1 MTTKD
6 RAGNSVSRQR
16 VTNWLY
22 PTLTFIGFILLWQA
36 SVVTTGIHAIV
47 LPPPTAVIARMASA
61 FSVLSQNTFP
71 TILAIVVGF
80 IGAIIIGVPL
90 AILIA
95 ASRNFEKSFYPL
107 LLGSQGVPK
116 VALAPIFIVW
126 FGFGFLPKILIAML
140 IAFFPVVI
148 DTVAGLRSID
158 PGYIHLARSMG
169 ASRIKIYWRLLLPNA
184 LPHMFA
190 GFKVAMALAIVGA
203 IVGEMVGANN
213 GLGYI
218 LVVANGN
225 LDMALVFATLVWLV
239 VVSLI
244 LTWVI
249 ELIERIA
256 LPWSRQSRNEHFAHS
271 SLPS

>member
-1 MTTKD
+1 MSGAAPGAPERRMTARTAD
-6 RAGNSVSRQR
+6 
-16 VTNWLY
+16 WLY
-22 PTLTFIGFILLWQA
+22 PTATFIGAIVLWQL
-36 SVVTTGIHAIV
+36 VVIVTGIHAIV
-47 LPPPTAVIARMASA
+47 LPAPTAVVESMSA
-61 FSVLSQNTFP
+61 GFATLAHNALP

-80 IGAIIIGVPL
+80 LGAVAIGVPL

-95 ASRNFEKSFYPL
+95 ASPTFEKSFYPL

-116 VALAPIFIVW
+116 VALAPILIVW

-140 IAFFPVVI
+140 IAFFPIVI

-158 PGYIHLARSMG
+158 PNYVHLARSMG
-169 ASRIKIYWRLLLPNA
+169 ASTLKIYWRLLLPNA

-203 IVGEMVGANN
+203 IVGEMVGSNN
-213 GLGYI
+213 GLGYV

-239 VVSLI
+239 VISLL
-244 LTWVI
+244 LTGVI
-249 ELIERIA
+249 EVIERLL
-256 LPWSRQSRNEHFAHS
+256 LPWSRKSRNEVLARS
-271 SLPS
+271 SH

>member
-1 MTTKD
+1 MTDKKQTTRLRGA
-6 RAGNSVSRQR
+6 RAID
-16 VTNWLY
+16 WLY
-22 PTLTFIGFILLWQA
+22 PTITFLIAILIWQI
-36 SVVTTGIHAIV
+36 VVHVTGIHAIV
-47 LPPPTAVIARMASA
+47 LPAPTAVIARMHDA
-61 FSVLSQNTFP
+61 FFILVHNTPPTVIAILSGF
-71 TILAIVVGF
+71 LA
-80 IGAIIIGVPL
+80 AIAVGVPL
-90 AILIA
+90 AILTV
-95 ASRNFEKSFYPL
+95 ASPKFEKAFYPL

-140 IAFFPVVI
+140 IAFFPIVI

-158 PGYIHLARSMG
+158 PGYLHLARSMG
-169 ASRIKIYWRLLLPNA
+169 ASRGKIYWRLLLPNA

-225 LDMALVFATLVWLV
+225 LDMALVFAVLVWLV
-239 VVSLI
+239 IVSLI
-244 LTWVI
+244 LTGLI
-249 ELIERIA
+249 ELLERIV
-256 LPWSRQSRNEHFAHS
+256 LPWSRKSRNEVLARGS
-271 SLPS
+271 A

>member
-1 MTTKD
+1 MSGKTTKEPPPAKGS
-6 RAGNSVSRQR
+6 RAAD
-16 VTNWLY
+16 WLY
-22 PTLTFIGFILLWQA
+22 PTLTFIIAVALWQI
-36 SVVTTGIHAIV
+36 VVMATGIHQIV
-47 LPPPTAVIARMASA
+47 LPAPTVVIERMQSA
-61 FSVLSQNTFP
+61 LPVLAANTFP
-71 TILAIVVGF
+71 TVLAIVVGF
-80 IGAIIIGVPL
+80 LGAVALGVPL

-95 ASRNFEKSFYPL
+95 ASPAFEKSFYPL
-107 LLGSQGVPK
+107 LLGSQGIPK
-116 VALAPIFIVW
+116 VALAPILIVW

-169 ASRIKIYWRLLLPNA
+169 ASRAKIYWRLLLPNA

-203 IVGEMVGANN
+203 IVGEMVGSNN
-213 GLGYI
+213 GLGYV

-225 LDMALVFATLVWLV
+225 LDMALVFAVLVWLV
-239 VVSLI
+239 VISLA
-244 LTWVI
+244 LTGVI

-256 LPWSRQSRNEHFAHS
+256 LPWSRKARNEVTARTS
-271 SLPS
+271 A

>member
-1 MTTKD
+1 MTGKTETSRPRSS
-6 RAGNSVSRQR
+6 RA
-16 VTNWLY
+16 TDWLY
-22 PTLTFIGFILLWQA
+22 PTVTFAAAVLIWQL
-36 SVVTTGIHAIV
+36 VVSITGIHAIV
-47 LPPPTAVIARMASA
+47 LPAPSAVITRMNDAFFILAHNTPPTVVAI
-61 FSVLSQNTFP
+61 LSGFL
-71 TILAIVVGF
+71 LAIAV
-80 IGAIIIGVPL
+80 GVPL
-90 AILIA
+90 AILTV
-95 ASRNFEKSFYPL
+95 ASPKFEKSFYPL

-140 IAFFPVVI
+140 IAFFPIVI

-158 PGYIHLARSMG
+158 PGYLHLARSMG
-169 ASRIKIYWRLLLPNA
+169 ASRSKVYWRLLLPNA

-225 LDMALVFATLVWLV
+225 LDMALVFGVLVWLV
-239 VVSLI
+239 VVSLV
-244 LTWVI
+244 LTGLI

-256 LPWSRQSRNEHFAHS
+256 VPWSRKSRNEVIARGS
-271 SLPS
+271 A